1 ARSGNEPDFARSPAA
16 LIELA
21 GFRGR
26 GMMIVAPGHQKHRG
40 RRQIADMIGGHE
52 VRQTQ
57 SQAPFAHPNNAA
69 TESLIPIRKTILE
82 TMGKGAA
89 DIDVTAFQDKSID
102 ALEMLGGETNRR
114 RAHGNPQG
122 SARLSRPA
130 PADQVKNRHDVPA
143 FMEAEA
149 GALST
154 AFPVRAV
161 IEGHASVSPGHQTTD
176 PTQHRFL

>member
-1 ARSGNEPDFARSPAA
+1 
-16 LIELA
+16 
-21 GFRGR
+21 
-26 GMMIVAPGHQKHRG
+26 
-40 RRQIADMIGGHE
+40 MIGGHQ

-82 TMGKGAA
+82 TMGKRAA

-114 RAHGNPQG
+114 SAHGNPQG
-122 SARLSRPA
+122 SARLSRPT
-130 PADQVKNRHDVPA
+130 PADQIQNRHDIPA
-143 FMEAEA
+143 LMKAKA
-149 GALST
+149 GALTT

-161 IEGHASVSPGHQTTD
+161 IEGHASVSPSRQK
-176 PTQHRFL
+176 